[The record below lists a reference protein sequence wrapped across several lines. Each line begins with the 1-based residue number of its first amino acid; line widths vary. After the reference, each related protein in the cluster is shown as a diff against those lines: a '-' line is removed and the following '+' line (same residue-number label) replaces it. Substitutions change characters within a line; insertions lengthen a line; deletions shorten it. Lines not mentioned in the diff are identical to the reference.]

1 MKKVFIS
8 GISGG
13 IGKALAKK
21 YLSEGYYVIGQYNKN
36 LPDVEC
42 EALRADF
49 SDLSQVEKTAEY
61 LREKHPDI
69 DILINNAGI
78 DWYGLFTDM
87 TTAEMEKINNVNLL
101 APMILTKEIGKNMLS
116 RKKGV
121 VVNVSSIWG
130 RDGGSCEAAYSATK
144 GGLIS
149 FTKAIAKE
157 WALSGVRCNAVCLG
171 FIDTPINKI
180 FSDEDKKSFCEG
192 VSLGRIGDPSEAA
205 AAIWF
210 LTSEKASYITGQ
222 VLSVDGG
229 M

>member
-13 IGKALAKK
+13 IGTALAKK
-21 YLSEGYYVIGQYNKN
+21 YLSEGYYVIGQYNDHI
-36 LPDVEC
+36 PTVEC
-42 EALRADF
+42 EAIKADF
-49 SDLSQVEKTAEY
+49 SDLITVQKTAEY
-61 LREKHPDI
+61 IAKKHPDI

-87 TTAEMEKINNVNLL
+87 TTEEIEKINKINLL
-101 APMILTKEIGKNMLS
+101 APMILTKEIGKSMLS

-121 VVNVSSIWG
+121 ILNVSSIWG
-130 RDGGSCEAAYSATK
+130 RDGGSCETAYSATK

-157 WALSGVRCNAVCLG
+157 WALAGVRCNAVCLG
-171 FIDTPINKI
+171 FFDTPINRI
-180 FSDEDKKSFCEG
+180 FSEEDKKNFCDE
-192 VSLGRIGDPSEAA
+192 VSLGRIGDPAEAA
-205 AAIWF
+205 DAVF
-210 LTSEKASYITGQ
+210 YLTSDQASYITGQ

>member
-87 TTAEMEKINNVNLL
+87 KTAEMEKINNVNLL

>member
-121 VVNVSSIWG
+121 VLNVSSIWG

>member
-49 SDLSQVEKTAEY
+49 FDLSQVEKTAEY

-121 VVNVSSIWG
+121 VLNVSSIWG